1 MRSTLLR
8 PILFFFLLLLAAT
21 QAHATHVRAG
31 EITARRISTTSLTY
45 EITFTG
51 YFDMENGKSAA
62 DGQIDIKVFVGS
74 VGPISVPRK
83 QPIANIGNNTT
94 KNEYIFIYTFPAPGR
109 FNISTNL
116 DNRNNNVLNIGPK
129 PTQERSFF
137 VKSTLVI
144 NASLGQNRTP
154 VMLNAPI
161 DLAAVGQRYIHNP
174 GAFDAD
180 GDSLAYR
187 LVTPQ
192 EGGNNNPNGK
202 DVEYVDPNKV
212 LPLGPKENGAFPST
226 FSINAVTG
234 DMVWDAPFVPG
245 FYNVAFIVEEW
256 RNGVKIGEITR
267 DMQIIVVEANNDRPR
282 LDSIPDLC
290 VEAGTLIQQA
300 IRAVDRNGDP
310 LTLTTNGGVYNAGL
324 IDPQLAQFIVASNP
338 TGQAGGVFRWQT
350 GCNHIRPEA
359 YSVLFKVEDSPRAGF
374 PNPSLFRKLADI
386 RTFRIKVYGPRPKNV
401 RAVATTDAGG
411 RAFRVTWDPYA
422 CQVPGA
428 EIVVYRKEGCSNY
441 QADPCSPGLPA
452 TLGYSI
458 VGRVPANA
466 TSFLDSSS
474 VNPLRRG
481 VKYSY
486 RLVAEFPRPGAP
498 INEPGYLNGGGTSL
512 PSAEFCLDLPLLVP
526 VITNVTVDS
535 TSTTRGQITV
545 KWTRPIG
552 LDPNSLNGPSQF
564 RLSRATGLNG
574 TDFALVTTINTQ
586 LQPGQ
591 PDTIFVDRNLNTTA
605 NAYRYKL
612 EYFFT
617 NANGTLEKLDEA
629 EPASSVRLT
638 QGRAESRIVQL
649 EWAANVPWNNENQ
662 RHRVYREVRG
672 RPGVYNQIAEVAVQ
686 DPRTFVYRD
695 DGTDR
700 FALDGTA
707 NVTLSVDSVYCYRV
721 ETVGT
726 YGNDR
731 IKPSILLN
739 FSQKICAAPVDTVK
753 PCPPVL
759 SLDTLDCSTIAPDAY
774 CDQSTFTNNL
784 SWVYPAQNTQG
795 GDCDP
800 NIVEYRIY
808 YARFADETPAL
819 LTSVVPPPTPP
830 ATTYAHTGLSSFAGC
845 YYVTAVNRFG
855 NESAPSNLVC
865 KDNCPQFAL
874 PNVFTPNGDGKNDTF
889 TPLNCPSFVETV
901 TFRVYNRW
909 GVKVFET
916 TDVNLNWDGTSS
928 GGQALP
934 AGQYFYEATAT
945 FQSVVRPSQPV
956 TFKGWITLL
965 R

>member
-1 MRSTLLR
+1 MRSTIR
-8 PILFFFLLLLAAT
+8 PILFFFLLLLVAT
-21 QAHATHVRAG
+21 QARATHVRAG
-31 EITARRISTTSLTY
+31 EITAKRISTTSLTY

-62 DGQIDIKVFVGS
+62 DAQTDVKVFVGS

-83 QPIANIGNNTT
+83 LPITNIGNNTT
-94 KNEYIFIYTFPAPGR
+94 KNEYVFIYTFPAPGR

-129 PTQERSFF
+129 PTQELSFY

-154 VMLNAPI
+154 VLLNAPI
-161 DLAAVGQRYIHNP
+161 DLAAIGQRYIHNP
-174 GAFDAD
+174 GAYDAD

-187 LVTPQ
+187 LVVPQ
-192 EGGNNNPNGK
+192 EGGENNPNGK
-202 DVEYVDPNKV
+202 DVQYVDPNRV
-212 LPLGPKENGAFPST
+212 QPLGPNENGAFPST
-226 FSINAVTG
+226 FSMNALTG
-234 DMVWDAPFVPG
+234 DLVWDAPFVPG
-245 FYNVAFIVEEW
+245 YYNVAFIVEEW

-290 VEAGTLIQQA
+290 VEAGTLIQQT

-310 LTLTTNGGVYNAGL
+310 LTLTTNGGVYNSGL
-324 IDPQLAQFIVASNP
+324 IDPQLAQFIAASPNP
-338 TGQAGGVFRWQT
+338 AGQAGGVFRWQT

-359 YSVLFKVEDSPRAGF
+359 YNVLFKVEDNPRPGSPA
-374 PNPSLFRKLADI
+374 SLFRKLADI
-386 RTFRIKVYGPRPKNV
+386 RTFRIKVYGPRPRNV
-401 RAVATTDAGG
+401 QATATTDQGG

-422 CQVPGA
+422 CQVPGTQ
-428 EIVVYRKEGCSNY
+428 IVIYRKEGCSNY
-441 QADPCSPGLPA
+441 QPSPCDPGLPA
-452 TLGYSI
+452 TLGYSE
-458 VGRVPANA
+458 VGRVPVNT
-466 TSFLDSSS
+466 TSFLDTTS
-474 VNPLRRG
+474 LRRG

-512 PSAEFCLDLPLLVP
+512 PSAEFCLDLPLLIP

-535 TSTTRGQITV
+535 TSTTSGQVTV

-552 LDPNSLNGPSQF
+552 LNPNTLVGPAQF
-564 RLSRATGLNG
+564 RLFRAEGLNG
-574 TDFALVTTINTQ
+574 TNFTLITTITTR
-586 LQPGQ
+586 LEPGRA
-591 PDTIFVDRNLNTTA
+591 DTIFVDKNLNTTA

-617 NANGTLEKLDEA
+617 NNSGTLEKLDEA

-638 QGRAESRIVQL
+638 QGRAESKIVRL
-649 EWAANVPWNNENQ
+649 EWTANVPWNNSNQ
-662 RHRVYREVRG
+662 RHRVYREIRG
-672 RPGVYNQIAEVAVQ
+672 RPGTYNQIAEVAVQ
-686 DPRTFVYRD
+686 DPRTFVYQD

-707 NVTLSVDSVYCYRV
+707 NVTLSADSTYCYRV

-731 IKPSILLN
+731 IKPAILLN
-739 FSQKICAAPVDTVK
+739 FSQKICVAPIDTIK
-753 PCPPVL
+753 PCSPVL
-759 SLDTLDCSTIAPDAY
+759 SLDTLDCSKIAPDAY
-774 CDQSTFTNNL
+774 CNQTTFTNNL
-784 SWVYPAQNTQG
+784 SWTYPAKNAQG
-795 GDCDP
+795 NDCDP

-808 YARFADETPAL
+808 YARFADENPARL
-819 LTSVVPPPTPP
+819 VSVVPP
-830 ATTYAHTGLSSFAGC
+830 ATTYAHSGLSSFAGC

-865 KDNCPQFAL
+865 KENCPQFVL
-874 PNVFTPNGDGKNDTF
+874 PNVFTPNNDGKNDTF
-889 TPLNCPSFVETV
+889 QPLNCPSFVENV
-901 TFRVYNRW
+901 TFRVFNRW

-916 TDVNLNWDGTSS
+916 TDANINWDGTSI

-934 AGQYFYEATAT
+934 AGQYFYEASVT
-945 FQSVVRPSQPV
+945 FQSVVRPGQPV
-956 TFKGWITLL
+956 TFKGWIQLL